1 MMRHLSHVWADLLAL
16 ARPAPMV
23 YLALGLAL
31 QALYWTLG
39 SPGPQLA
46 GAPRD
51 LGTAAAG
58 VAWAVLLLLVVPLTV
73 LLLRRE
79 LPPDLRLR
87 WGNWRF
93 GLTVTAVVGALA
105 AVGMGIGAR
114 FPEVQAT
121 YPWPGAWAGTTVLH
135 LLTWTALYAAYYLAF
150 EFFYRG
156 FLLRTLESAW
166 GLPAAIWAQTAASTL
181 VHLGKPLPETLA
193 AIPFGLL
200 FAVLAVRGRS
210 LLWPVLLH
218 LVIGLSTDVWSLHHQ
233 GWLLP

>member
-1 MMRHLSHVWADLLAL
+1 MRHLTPLLTDLSAL
-16 ARPAPMV
+16 LRPRPMA
-23 YLALGLAL
+23 YLALGLVL
-31 QALYWTLG
+31 QAAYWTLG
-39 SPGPQLA
+39 SPGPRLA

-51 LGTAAAG
+51 LGTAAATVG
-58 VAWAVLLLLVVPLTV
+58 WAALLLLAVPLAVLLLQ
-73 LLLRRE
+73 RQ
-79 LPPDLRLR
+79 LPPTLRLG
-87 WGNWRF
+87 WGDWRF

-114 FPEVQAT
+114 FPDVQAA
-121 YPWPGAWAGTTVLH
+121 YPWPGAWAGTTALH
-135 LLTWTALYAAYYLAF
+135 LLAWTGLYAVYYLAF

-156 FLLRTLESAW
+156 FLLRTLENAW
-166 GLPAAIWAQTAASTL
+166 GLPAAIWVQTVASTL

-210 LLWPVLLH
+210 LLWPILLH

-233 GWLLP
+233 GWLWP